1 MTNSITTVRV
11 KSFHNQPRYVL
22 TAAAGPDV
30 LLLAVRCSSA
40 TIWLRWMTKLVVY

>member
-11 KSFHNQPRYVL
+11 KSFHNRPRYVF

-30 LLLAVRCSSA
+30 LWLAASCSSA
-40 TIWLRWMTKLVVY
+40 TIRLRWMTKLVVC